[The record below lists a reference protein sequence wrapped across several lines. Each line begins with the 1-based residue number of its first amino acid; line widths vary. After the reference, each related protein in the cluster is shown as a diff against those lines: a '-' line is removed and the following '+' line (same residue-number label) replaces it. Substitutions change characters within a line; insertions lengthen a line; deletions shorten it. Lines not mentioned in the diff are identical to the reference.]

1 MNSKLNILF
10 ACEDT
15 LMAAQGK
22 LRRELNSLIFVT
34 QDMLPCFPRQQK
46 AKKHLNRCNALARQA
61 RQMLLTVGGTNDY
74 SELQRVSQDVSL
86 WTTDLLDPCRELTLA
101 RWQHKRHSKP
111 KHYALRFLECAL
123 WTLHLRAMAVCSA
136 VGDVTDAQNA
146 YEATKQQSEAAA

>member
-1 MNSKLNILF
+1 MNSKLNILL

-46 AKKHLNRCNALARQA
+46 AKKHLMRCNALATQA
-61 RQMLLTVGGTNDY
+61 RQMLGTVRCIDDY

-86 WTTDLLDPCRELTLA
+86 WTIGLLDPCRELTLTP
-101 RWQHKRHSKP
+101 WQHKRHSKP

-146 YEATKQQSEAAA
+146 YEATKQQSEVAA